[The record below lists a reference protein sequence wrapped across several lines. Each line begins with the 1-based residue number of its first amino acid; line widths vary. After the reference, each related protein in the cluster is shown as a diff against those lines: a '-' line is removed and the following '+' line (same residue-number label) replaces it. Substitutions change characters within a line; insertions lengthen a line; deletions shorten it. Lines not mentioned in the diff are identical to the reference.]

1 MTAIALQK
9 QLIKK
14 ITKISSPKKLEHLKE
29 ILNEEEA
36 FDENGVLLLSSE
48 MKALLKISQKQ
59 IKNGQF
65 KSNDQVMQET
75 NLWLK
80 EKS

>member
-1 MTAIALQK
+1 ME
-9 QLIKK
+9 K
-14 ITKISSPKKLEHLKE
+14 ITKIFSPKKLEHLKE

-36 FDENGVLLLSSE
+36 FDENGVLILSSE
-48 MKALLKISQKQ
+48 MKALLKISQEQ

-65 KSNDQVMQET
+65 KSNEQVMQET

>member
-1 MTAIALQK
+1 ME
-9 QLIKK
+9 K

-36 FDENGVLLLSSE
+36 FDENGVLTLSSE
-48 MKALLKISQKQ
+48 MKALLKISQEQ

-65 KSNDQVMQET
+65 KSNEQVIQET
-75 NLWLK
+75 DLWLK
-80 EKS
+80 QTFLKK